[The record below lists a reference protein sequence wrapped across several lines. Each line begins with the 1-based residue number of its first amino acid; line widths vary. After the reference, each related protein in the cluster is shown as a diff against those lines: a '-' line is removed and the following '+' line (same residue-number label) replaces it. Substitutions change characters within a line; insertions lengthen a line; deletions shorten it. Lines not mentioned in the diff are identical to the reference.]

1 MSNNIKTDSRYIKL
15 SKEKQVFYYIA
26 VAFFVALFVMPQ
38 YFGLPFPL
46 FDLTVWRIMIVI
58 VSLVIIFDEQ
68 KRQLFFTTI
77 VKSKYTWCLFPYLAV
92 ISYTMVLR
100 ADINAFLNPVIELYS
115 LFLLVYLIKYVFGIK
130 KTLKLI
136 IIFTYILAVLGMAEY
151 LIGKSPF
158 AYLETIKGIYTGQFI
173 RSGHYR
179 IMGPCVHSLGYGLL
193 LIMIVPFSCFNV
205 EKMELNITANPL
217 LFIMLTLNIVFTGS
231 RSTLS
236 VFFVE
241 IFLIFIFSSKT
252 RKKYFIFGGIIVLI
266 FVVLFLMAFRNT
278 GIAQYILL
286 QISTIA
292 DELFGTEF
300 SMKYGASLTDL
311 SSSSNYRDQLKYIF
325 QVDWL
330 NPLLG
335 LGRKRAFACEINGS
349 FIQSVDNFYIAEFV
363 RYAYPGMIFYLFF
376 LAAYVFNMLKAV
388 FTKHS
393 DLCKMLLISTVCYM
407 INLLWLDSLQ
417 TLKYLYVVFAI
428 FMAYSDIKDD
438 DKCIRDDLYEDI
450 ITKVDS
456 KYIRRK
462 G

>member
-1 MSNNIKTDSRYIKL
+1 
-15 SKEKQVFYYIA
+15 
-26 VAFFVALFVMPQ
+26 
-38 YFGLPFPL
+38 
-46 FDLTVWRIMIVI
+46 
-58 VSLVIIFDEQ
+58 
-68 KRQLFFTTI
+68 
-77 VKSKYTWCLFPYLAV
+77 
-92 ISYTMVLR
+92 
-100 ADINAFLNPVIELYS
+100 
-115 LFLLVYLIKYVFGIK
+115 
-130 KTLKLI
+130 
-136 IIFTYILAVLGMAEY
+136 
-151 LIGKSPF
+151 
-158 AYLETIKGIYTGQFI
+158 
-173 RSGHYR
+173 
-179 IMGPCVHSLGYGLL
+179 
-193 LIMIVPFSCFNV
+193 MIVPFSCFNV
-205 EKMELNITANPL
+205 EKMELNIMANPL

-241 IFLIFIFSSKT
+241 IFLIFIFSSKM

-363 RYAYPGMIFYLFF
+363 RYAYPGMILYT
-376 LAAYVFNMLKAV
+376 VF
-388 FTKHS
+388 S
-393 DLCKMLLISTVCYM
+393 CGVC
-407 INLLWLDSLQ
+407 
-417 TLKYLYVVFAI
+417 V
-428 FMAYSDIKDD
+428 
-438 DKCIRDDLYEDI
+438 
-450 ITKVDS
+450 
-456 KYIRRK
+456 
-462 G
+462 